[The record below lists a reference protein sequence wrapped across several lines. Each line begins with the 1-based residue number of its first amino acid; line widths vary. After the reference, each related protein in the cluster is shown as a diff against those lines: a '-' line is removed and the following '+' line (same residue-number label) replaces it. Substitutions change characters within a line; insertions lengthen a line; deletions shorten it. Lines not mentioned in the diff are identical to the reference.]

1 MNKRLLLGFV
11 LVLFL
16 GAHAY
21 SQDAS
26 QPTVPSP
33 ATSRLEISDPD
44 AGPVWGEAVE
54 GLQLGISGIHKDRHF
69 KSGETVHFRLGVRN
83 VAKEDIR
90 FEYHPPEACDWVA
103 PHVETADGQRVRVV
117 QMSFRG
123 GHKHFAETL
132 KPGATT
138 SIQLSG
144 IFVLG
149 ISDKAQKNWPR
160 IEKPEPGKYQL
171 HGAYIVERLDADGKQ
186 IVVRDADGKRTLKSS
201 KLTSGSVNFR
211 IE

>member
-1 MNKRLLLGFV
+1 MNKRLLFGFV

-16 GAHAY
+16 GTHAY

-44 AGPVWGEAVE
+44 AEPVWGEAVE
-54 GLQLGISGIHKDRHF
+54 GLQLGIIGIRQDRHF
-69 KSGETVHFRLGVRN
+69 KSGETVRFRLDVKN
-83 VAKEDIR
+83 VSKEDIR
-90 FEYHPPEACDWVA
+90 FEYHPPKMCDWVA
-103 PHVETADGQRVRVV
+103 PYVETAAGKRVEVA
-117 QMSFRG
+117 QMRFRG
-123 GHKHFAETL
+123 GHRHFAETL
-132 KPGATT
+132 KPGAIA

-186 IVVRDADGKRTLKSS
+186 IVVRDADGKRTVKSS